1 MNYHHHPPQIESDM
15 NKIILPFLSGLVVLL
30 QACGPKAEVTN
41 TETPSELVPVT
52 VMKLSRTAIR
62 PLIPVS
68 GQLTTDDETP
78 LSFKT
83 GGLVK
88 RVTVKEGDVIRKG
101 QLLAALDLTE
111 IQAQVSQARL
121 AFEKAQRDAN
131 RVARLHRDSVATL
144 EQYQNSQTGLEIARR
159 QMEAAEFNLTFSE
172 IRAISDGFVLRK
184 YVSEG
189 QVVTPG
195 TPILLTNGAHKS
207 QWLLRAGLSDREW
220 SMVTIGD
227 SAELRIDAV
236 PDKVFA
242 GVVTRKSEGADPS
255 TGSFLVEVSTSD
267 IPRTALAAG
276 MFGKAL
282 LRPSKSVLAWRIP
295 YDALLDGDATHGYVF
310 VTNDNQTALKVEVN
324 IAGINK
330 EFIEVTSGL
339 ENATS
344 LIVSGSAYLVDKA
357 AIRIINKP

>member
-1 MNYHHHPPQIESDM
+1 M
-15 NKIILPFLSGLVVLL
+15 NKIIPVFLSGLVVFL

-41 TETPSELVPVT
+41 IEMPSELVPVT
-52 VMKLSRTAIR
+52 IMKLSRTPIR
-62 PLIPVS
+62 PVIPVS

-88 RVTVKEGDVIRKG
+88 RVTVKEGDVVRKG
-101 QLLAALDLTE
+101 QLLATLDLTE

-121 AFEKAQRDAN
+121 TFEKTQRDAN

-159 QMEAAEFNLTFSE
+159 QLEAAEFNLTFSE
-172 IRAISDGFVLRK
+172 IRAISDGFVLKK
-184 YVSEG
+184 YVSDG
-189 QVVTPG
+189 QVVAPG
-195 TPILLTNGAHKS
+195 APILLTNGAHKS

-220 SMVTIGD
+220 SMVIVGD
-227 SAELRIDAV
+227 SAEVRIDAV
-236 PDKVFA
+236 PDKVFK
-242 GVVTRKSEGADPS
+242 GVVTRKSEGADPM
-255 TGSFLVEVSTSD
+255 TGSFMVEVTTND
-267 IPRTALAAG
+267 MPRAALAAG
-276 MFGKAL
+276 MFGRAQ
-282 LRPSKSVLAWRIP
+282 LRPSNMVLAWRIP

-310 VTNDNQTALKVEVN
+310 VTNDNQTAHKVKVG
-324 IAGINK
+324 ISGINK

-339 ENATS
+339 EGAAS